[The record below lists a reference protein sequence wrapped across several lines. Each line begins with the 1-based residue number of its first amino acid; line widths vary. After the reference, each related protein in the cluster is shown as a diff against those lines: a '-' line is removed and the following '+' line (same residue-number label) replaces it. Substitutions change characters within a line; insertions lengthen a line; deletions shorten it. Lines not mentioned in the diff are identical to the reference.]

1 MAVRQI
7 MGWLPIVEDFIA
19 VLDGMVERRKGMAA
33 EEYVESEDG
42 LDLECWNRSFL
53 RSKMRIRG
61 ALRCSIFRR
70 LTEVSGRRLML
81 SVAE

>member
-1 MAVRQI
+1 MRQI
-7 MGWLPIVEDFIA
+7 VGWLPIVEDFIA
-19 VLDGMVERRKGMAA
+19 VLDGMVERRKDMAG

-53 RSKMRIRG
+53 RSEMRIRG
-61 ALRCSIFRR
+61 ALRSSILRR